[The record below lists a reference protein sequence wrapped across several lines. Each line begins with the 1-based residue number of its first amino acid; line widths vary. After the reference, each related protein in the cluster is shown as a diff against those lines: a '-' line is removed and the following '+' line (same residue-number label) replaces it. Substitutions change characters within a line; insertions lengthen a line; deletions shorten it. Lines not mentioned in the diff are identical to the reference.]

1 MINLISLRYIFISV
15 PTNLVF
21 SLQSYYKFEMD
32 MHSPLLIRGGGQFF
46 TFSMLKISLFK

>member
-1 MINLISLRYIFISV
+1 MFNLISLRYIFISV

-32 MHSPLLIRGGGQFF
+32 MHSPLLIGGGQFF